1 METEEGVC
9 YLSLITDAYSHMI
22 VGWAVGPTLEKV
34 YPLEALRMAL
44 STIDDETAA
53 MLIHHS
59 NRGSQYCSQTYVQ
72 ELKRYNISIYCCPL
86 KLRTSRTLTRICIQ
100 ASKHKN

>member
-1 METEEGVC
+1 MPSRPNEIWVSDITYVETEEGVC

-22 VGWAVGPTLEKV
+22 VGWAVGPTLETA

-53 MLIHHS
+53 MLPS
-59 NRGSQYCSQTYVQ
+59 T
-72 ELKRYNISIYCCPL
+72 
-86 KLRTSRTLTRICIQ
+86 
-100 ASKHKN
+100 